1 MAAGWNKLDGAKA
14 LVDSGIDGVPDFY
27 VKPLDQ
33 RLSPQ
38 DLELHAGEQED
49 EVPVIDVSPLL
60 DSKPTSSDRS
70 KEDVIAELLDASE
83 RWGFFQVINHG
94 IGSDLTRRMLA
105 VAHEFFQLPLA
116 EKMVFY
122 STDIDA
128 AVRYGTSFNPL
139 KDVFLDWQDN
149 LLHRFLPERRDQPHP
164 WPTKPSAYELIAGE
178 FVDQAKFLARHLLR
192 ALSEGLGLGPDYLEG
207 EFGEHNVALRL
218 NYYPPCPS
226 PELAIGLSSHS
237 DVGGLTILL
246 QDSDIVG
253 LQVKVQEK
261 WKTVR
266 SVPGALVINIGDQLQ
281 IYSNGK
287 LKSVEHRAIVNA
299 DKARVSVGLFYDP
312 ASDVRVSPIP
322 KFVDTEHPAAY
333 NPCVFREYLKNL
345 YSKNLVGK
353 ELLES
358 QRK

>member
-14 LVDSGIDGVPDFY
+14 LVDSGIDRQFLCQAP
-27 VKPLDQ
+27 
-33 RLSPQ
+33 RSEALSSRSGAPRRRNPG
-38 DLELHAGEQED
+38 DRCLPAAGFQAYFIRSQQGGRNRRAAGCEREMG
-49 EVPVIDVSPLL
+49 LL
-60 DSKPTSSDRS
+60 P
-70 KEDVIAELLDASE
+70 
-83 RWGFFQVINHG
+83 VINHG

-116 EKMVFY
+116 EKMVSY

-139 KDVFLDWQDN
+139 KEVFLDWQDN
-149 LLHRFLPERRDQPHP
+149 LLHRFLPERQDQPHP
-164 WPTKPSAYELIAGE
+164 WPTKPSSYELIAGE

-333 NPCVFREYLKNL
+333 NPCVFRDYLKNL